1 MLAHC
6 GFLWFV
12 SPLSRAFFIAK
23 PHKKTPSGLYLSDIC
38 PTFVIH
44 LITKKMTGQEFKDLY
59 AAGERDF
66 QDASLNWANLS
77 GADLRDANLS
87 GANLSDASLS
97 DADLSGADLSD
108 ANLSGASLW
117 KCNLCWATIDP
128 GALSA
133 KQIADGCF
141 GNDILE
147 KQGWVRKADVAQEVP
162 QPPRKLH
169 ALKVEFDDIEALTF
183 RVLNEDIT
191 REQQGE
197 AIDKLARAWNLNV
210 NGDVIAA
217 AELMED
223 INEMLA

>member
-1 MLAHC
+1 MKTHSAGAL
-6 GFLWFV
+6 G
-12 SPLSRAFFIAK
+12 LSAVFFAK

-97 DADLSGADLSD
+97 
-108 ANLSGASLW
+108 GASLW
-117 KCNLCWATIDP
+117 KCNLWGAIIDP

-141 GNDILE
+141 DDDILE
-147 KQGWVRKADVAQEVP
+147 KQGWVRKAEVP

-169 ALKVEFDDIEALTF
+169 AIKVEFDDIEALTF

-197 AIDKLARAWNLNV
+197 AINKLARAFNLNLQ
-210 NGDVIAA
+210 GDVIAA

-223 INEMLA
+223 VNELLA

>member
-1 MLAHC
+1 
-6 GFLWFV
+6 
-12 SPLSRAFFIAK
+12 
-23 PHKKTPSGLYLSDIC
+23 
-38 PTFVIH
+38 
-44 LITKKMTGQEFKDLY
+44 MTGQEFKELY
-59 AAGERDF
+59 AAGARDF
-66 QDASLNWANLS
+66 QNFSLRD
-77 GADLRDANLS
+77 ADLRDANLS
-87 GANLSDASLS
+87 GANLTDAN
-97 DADLSGADLSD
+97 LSD
-108 ANLSGASLW
+108 ANLINADLTDADLAGANLSGALLW
-117 KCNLCWATIDP
+117 KCDLCWATIDP

-141 GNDILE
+141 ADDILE
-147 KQGWVRKADVAQEVP
+147 KQGWVRKADVAQEIP

-223 INEMLA
+223 VNELLA

>member
-1 MLAHC
+1 
-6 GFLWFV
+6 
-12 SPLSRAFFIAK
+12 
-23 PHKKTPSGLYLSDIC
+23 
-38 PTFVIH
+38 
-44 LITKKMTGQEFKDLY
+44 MTGQEFKNSY
-59 AAGERDF
+59 AKGERDF
-66 QDASLNWANLS
+66 QNADLR
-77 GADLRDANLS
+77 GADLN
-87 GANLSDASLS
+87 
-97 DADLSGADLSD
+97 GADMYISD
-108 ANLSGASLW
+108 LRGAQ
-117 KCNLCWATIDP
+117 IDP
-128 GALSA
+128 GALSP

-141 GNDILE
+141 DDDILE

-169 ALKVEFDDIEALTF
+169 AIKVEFDDIEALTF

-223 INEMLA
+223 VNELLA